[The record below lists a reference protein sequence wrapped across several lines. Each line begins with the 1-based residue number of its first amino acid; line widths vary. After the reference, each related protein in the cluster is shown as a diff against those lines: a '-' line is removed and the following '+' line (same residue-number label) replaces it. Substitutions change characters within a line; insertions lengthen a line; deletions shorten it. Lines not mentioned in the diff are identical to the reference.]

1 MKLKRIACSL
11 LTLLFLLT
19 STGVIAF
26 AEDARIRLSAS
37 SGVVKEEFTF
47 SETMPGD
54 TLSKEIFLEC
64 VSSKRAYLQI
74 SASVKED
81 QLDLLKQCEAVL
93 KLKYADQAEYQ
104 ASNTFL
110 LEDLFTGTKHNFGL
124 RSDTTNLVDMYLE
137 VKVPTSLDNT
147 YQNALAA
154 FTINVSLMRNSSGG
168 GGNHSG
174 GSSGSQVDFDYSK
187 ELPDAGADY
196 TWVHFL
202 WIIGIVA
209 ILMAAVLYVV
219 IRRKERSRHA

>member
-37 SGVVKEEFTF
+37 SGVMKEEFTF

-64 VSSKRAYLQI
+64 VSSKRAYLQV
-74 SASVKED
+74 SATVKED

-124 RSDTTNLVDMYLE
+124 RSDTTNLEDMYLE

-154 FTINVSLMRNSSGG
+154 FTVNVSLMRNSSSG

-174 GSSGSQVDFDYSK
+174 GSSSSQVDFDYSK

-209 ILMAAVLYVV
+209 VLTAAALYFV
-219 IRRKERSRHA
+219 IRRKERSRYA

>member
-1 MKLKRIACSL
+1 
-11 LTLLFLLT
+11 
-19 STGVIAF
+19 
-26 AEDARIRLSAS
+26 
-37 SGVVKEEFTF
+37 
-47 SETMPGD
+47 
-54 TLSKEIFLEC
+54 
-64 VSSKRAYLQI
+64 
-74 SASVKED
+74 
-81 QLDLLKQCEAVL
+81 
-93 KLKYADQAEYQ
+93 
-104 ASNTFL
+104 
-110 LEDLFTGTKHNFGL
+110 
-124 RSDTTNLVDMYLE
+124 MYLE